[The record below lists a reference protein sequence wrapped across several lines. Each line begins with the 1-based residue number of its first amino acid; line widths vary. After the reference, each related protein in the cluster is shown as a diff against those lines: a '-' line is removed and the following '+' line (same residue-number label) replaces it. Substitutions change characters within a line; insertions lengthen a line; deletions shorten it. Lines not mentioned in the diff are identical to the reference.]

1 MRRAAWTL
9 IVLSSLAT
17 GCETTP
23 LVQPIAS
30 SPSPAE
36 AKLLA
41 LQQERGQL
49 LATLGEFHDRIRD
62 LESKLGDRESRPVA
76 ASYEQLLSAKE
87 AELADLRKLGP
98 ERDRLTGQV
107 AVTTSDLHQARQR
120 IAALEQQSASRE
132 KDLAALQTH
141 ATVVAD
147 LDLARRR
154 IIDLEAHVTRQD
166 TDLRATRTGTAERD
180 SLAAQLQTATTTI
193 GSMKARITALDQQLR
208 EREQAY
214 ETVRSR
220 LLERDK
226 LVPQYNAMVAE
237 VYQARHRIAA
247 LEQRVSDKTRD
258 LLPRQKGTQER
269 PASGGQPATAQREG
283 GTTTARLSSP
293 ERSPASNGLETESSR
308 MPSAG
313 RETVESQSAPR
324 TRDLGSTKQSP
335 SEIARQTPGKMA
347 PSGNDD
353 GRRGPSAP
361 ATPAQVDARN
371 GSFAT
376 MKEELLKILPGDRGQ
391 KTIIIKQDGNRLTV
405 ALASNWLFTSGDAAL
420 TPEGMTML
428 KRIGTVLGQVSDKFV
443 QVAGHTDNQAISKA
457 LQKTFPDNKALSWA
471 RAENA
476 RRALIN
482 GGMPADR
489 TKAVGMAD
497 SRPLASNA
505 TEQGRQKNRRLELV
519 IVQGPA
525 VASAVGETTR
535 DHARLAALSSSR

>member
-1 MRRAAWTL
+1 MRRAARML
-9 IVLSSLAT
+9 IVLAFLVT
-17 GCETTP
+17 GCETTSH
-23 LVQPIAS
+23 VQPVAMN
-30 SPSPAE
+30 PSPAE

-41 LQQERGQL
+41 LQQERSQL

-62 LESKLGDRESRPVA
+62 LESKLGDRQSPPAA

-107 AVTTSDLHQARQR
+107 AVTTSELQQARQR

-141 ATVVAD
+141 ATVVAE
-147 LDLARRR
+147 LELARRR
-154 IIDLEAHVTRQD
+154 IMEMETHVTRQD
-166 TDLRATRTGTAERD
+166 NDLRAARAGTAERD
-180 SLAAQLQTATTTI
+180 SLAAQLQTATATI
-193 GSMKARITALDQQLR
+193 GSLKARITALDQQLK

-247 LEQRVSDKTRD
+247 LEHQVGDKTRD
-258 LLPRQKGTQER
+258 LLPRQKG
-269 PASGGQPATAQREG
+269 PA
-283 GTTTARLSSP
+283 GTSP
-293 ERSPASNGLETESSR
+293 ERSPGPNSSGGEWPR

-313 RETVESQSAPR
+313 RETAQPQPDPR
-324 TRDLGSTKQSP
+324 TRELGSTKQST
-335 SEIARQTPGKMA
+335 SDIARQTTPGKMA
-347 PSGNDD
+347 PSGNDE
-353 GRRGPSAP
+353 GRKGPSAP
-361 ATPAQVDARN
+361 PTAQADAQN
-371 GSFAT
+371 GRFAA
-376 MKEELLKILPGDRGQ
+376 MKEELLKVLPGDRGQ
-391 KTIIIKQDGNRLTV
+391 NTITVKQDGNRLTV

-420 TPEGMTML
+420 TPEGLTML
-428 KRIGTVLGQVSDKFV
+428 KRIGTVLGQVTDRFV

-482 GGMPADR
+482 GGMAADR

-505 TEQGRQKNRRLELV
+505 TEQGRQKNRRLELI

-525 VASAVGETTR
+525 VAAGGETRR
-535 DHARLAALSSSR
+535 DDARLAAFSSAR

>member
-9 IVLSSLAT
+9 MVLISFAT

-23 LVQPIAS
+23 RVQPIAS

-62 LESKLGDRESRPVA
+62 LESKLGDRESRPAA
-76 ASYEQLLSAKE
+76 ASFDQLLTAKE

-98 ERDRLTGQV
+98 ERDRLTGQL
-107 AVTTSDLHQARQR
+107 AVTTNEFHQARQR
-120 IAALEQQSASRE
+120 IAALEQQLASRE

-141 ATVVAD
+141 TTVVAE
-147 LDLARRR
+147 LELARRR
-154 IIDLEAHVTRQD
+154 ISELEAHITRQD
-166 TDLRATRTGTAERD
+166 TDLRATRTGTVERE
-180 SLAAQLQTATTTI
+180 SLAVQLQTAAATI
-193 GSMKARITALDQQLR
+193 GSLKTRITTLDQQLR
-208 EREQAY
+208 EREQAF

-226 LVPQYNAMVAE
+226 LVPQYNAMIAE

-247 LEQRVSDKTRD
+247 LEQRVNEKTRES
-258 LLPRQKGTQER
+258 LPRQKVAQER
-269 PASGGQPATAQREG
+269 PASEGQPSMAQRDG
-283 GTTTARLSSP
+283 RRTTTHISSP
-293 ERSPASNGLETESSR
+293 ERTPATDSLDAESSR
-308 MPSAG
+308 MLPAG
-313 RETVESQSAPR
+313 REATLPQSSAR
-324 TRDLGSTKQSP
+324 TRDLGATKQS
-335 SEIARQTPGKMA
+335 
-347 PSGNDD
+347 
-353 GRRGPSAP
+353 
-361 ATPAQVDARN
+361 AQGTDTQLDAQNER
-371 GSFAT
+371 FAT
-376 MKEELLKILPGDRGQ
+376 MKEELLKVLPGDREQ
-391 KTIIIKQDGNRLTV
+391 KAITVKQDGNRLTV
-405 ALASNWLFTSGDAAL
+405 ALATHWLFTPGDAAL

-428 KRIGTVLGQVSDKFV
+428 KRIGTVLGQVSDRFV
-443 QVAGHTDNQAISKA
+443 QVGGHTDNQAVGKA
-457 LQKTFPDNKALSWA
+457 RQKTFPDNKALSWA

-489 TKAVGMAD
+489 TKAVGLAD

-519 IVQGPA
+519 IVQVPA
-525 VASAVGETTR
+525 VASAAGGGR
-535 DHARLAALSSSR
+535 DNPRFAALSASP